1 MIKLCLTNR
10 HKKCLKINIKRDRHV
25 EMDSPWDQPLSPT
38 DRSYLFHI
46 IFHILS
52 FYHIITLA
60 HFHSFIISHQHI
72 IILIILILNSS
83 SNPKTLSPF
92 ISAQNVPIAM
102 HRICHDFPSHVKL
115 PRLFY
120 TMSNYHIGAQTEHFH
135 KKTSSQKNSFS
146 LNSSLSRQTWWRLS
160 LSIIWSRMSV
170 TLRFLSSDSER
181 WEWESYI
188 QHSAK
193 H

>member
-1 MIKLCLTNR
+1 MIKFCLTNR

-92 ISAQNVPIAM
+92 YFSSKCSHCNV
-102 HRICHDFPSHVKL
+102 SH
-115 PRLFY
+115 
-120 TMSNYHIGAQTEHFH
+120 MSCFSIPC
-135 KKTSSQKNSFS
+135 KTSKTFLYHVQ
-146 LNSSLSRQTWWRLS
+146 LSY
-160 LSIIWSRMSV
+160 WS
-170 TLRFLSSDSER
+170 TD
-181 WEWESYI
+181 
-188 QHSAK
+188 
-193 H
+193 